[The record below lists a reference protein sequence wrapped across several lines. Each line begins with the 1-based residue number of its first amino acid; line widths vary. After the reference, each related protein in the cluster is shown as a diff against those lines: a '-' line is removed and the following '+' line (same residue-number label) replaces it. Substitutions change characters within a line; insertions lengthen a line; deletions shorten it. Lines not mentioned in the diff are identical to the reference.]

1 MFIVVSYC
9 YIVGRV
15 EIKERENVIIS
26 NTIYKY
32 AYIDWQYG
40 QKNTLMFFFSFFCWC
55 LRFVCMDSPPDD
67 MFCVQFSYYGYF
79 LFCNSSSQRW
89 IRGVKAI
96 WLQNETCLNYVKYV
110 LAKISL

>member
-1 MFIVVSYC
+1 
-9 YIVGRV
+9 
-15 EIKERENVIIS
+15 
-26 NTIYKY
+26 
-32 AYIDWQYG
+32 
-40 QKNTLMFFFSFFCWC
+40 
-55 LRFVCMDSPPDD
+55 MDSPPDD